1 MRRRRT
7 RRCGCPRVTYVA
19 RQLTKSLRTVVDE
32 ARQGDGASVLVLLFL
47 ALSALYALVWC
58 SSFAVALHRVAG
70 QDVNGLPMP
79 LDAVEIQQ
87 RIAQY
92 AQRNGIAAATRERDE
107 RERVWQWPWNRSA
120 LDPSDRATQLRAVTS
135 ELELARTSERLATV
149 IRAARPLLAPGIES
163 INASER
169 AARFW
174 AFAAELE
181 RREALRAALAEGI
194 DDDAR
199 AGSLS
204 AEAVHAQ
211 GERRAAAH
219 CLRTRYKLGLERSS
233 GLLIVLLGS
242 VTPPARRHDVRR
254 NDSVVSIDEV
264 RGVCEWGSDSLR
276 AEGTALLDLV
286 TNSSWL
292 AAASALRARRVAA
305 VKEARRANTT
315 AAEDPTLGA
324 PLPTEEELLVWSMD
338 WQLLSP
344 LAQLLFASGKLNPAE
359 AARFTPAQ
367 IRVSASME
375 LAAVSKAPH
384 AVGMHELNNMSVA
397 ALEARA
403 AGAVEAADSIF
414 ERYVLYRQNISAL
427 CNAQQ
432 PRDVVIRRF
441 LAAVSR
447 TDVLMKT
454 CRSINQAFR
463 LELLKRSASKINVWS
478 IPKISDP
485 DELAELCAFYALP
498 PLRRLLA
505 ASGVKHE
512 LIKTLDDLRN
522 SAIDSAS
529 KVSAALGAAMRGN
542 QRAGCARARATDA
555 RASMHRAPKKNTW
568 RAHIR
573 SFTIAPLTH
582 HHNSH

>member
-1 MRRRRT
+1 MRRRQGAR
-7 RRCGCPRVTYVA
+7 RARCARCGCPRVTYVL
-19 RQLTKSLRTVVDE
+19 RQLTKSLRTVVNE

-58 SSFAVALHRVAG
+58 SSLAVAMHRVAG
-70 QDVNGLPMP
+70 RDVAGRPMP
-79 LDAVEIQQ
+79 LDAAEIEQ

-92 AQRNGIAAATRERDE
+92 ARRNGINAAIHERDE
-107 RERVWQWPWNRSA
+107 RERVWQWPWNRST

-135 ELELARTSERLATV
+135 ELELARTSERLASV
-149 IRAARPLLAPGIES
+149 IRAARPLLAPGAES
-163 INASER
+163 LNSSER
-169 AARFW
+169 ATRFW
-174 AFAAELE
+174 AFAAGLK

-194 DDDAR
+194 DDDAS
-199 AGSLS
+199 AGVLS
-204 AEAVHAQ
+204 AEAVHAES
-211 GERRAAAH
+211 ERRAAAH

-242 VTPPARRHDVRR
+242 VAPPARRHDVRR

-276 AEGTALLDLV
+276 AEGAALLDLV

-292 AAASALRARRVAA
+292 AAASALRVRRVAA
-305 VKEARRANTT
+305 GKAARQQNTT
-315 AAEDPTLGA
+315 VTEDPTLGA
-324 PLPTEEELLVWSMD
+324 PLPTEEELLMWSMD

-344 LAQLLFASGKLNPAE
+344 LAQLLFASGKLSPAE
-359 AARFTPAQ
+359 AARFTPEQ

-375 LAAVSKAPH
+375 LAAASKAPH
-384 AVGMHELNNMSVA
+384 AIGMQELNNMSVA

-403 AGAVEAADSIF
+403 TGAVEAADSIF
-414 ERYVLYRQNISAL
+414 ERYVLYRQNVSAL

-432 PRDVVIRRF
+432 PRDVIIRRF
-441 LAAVSR
+441 LAKVCFYLPLHFKRILLTILTCPPHILTFKKVSR

-454 CRSINQAFR
+454 CRLINQAFR
-463 LELLKRSASKINVWS
+463 LELLQRSASKINVWS

-505 ASGVKHE
+505 ASGVRQE
-512 LIKTLDDLRN
+512 LIKTLADLRN
-522 SAIDSAS
+522 TAIGTAS
-529 KVSAALGAAMRGN
+529 KVSDVRRMR
-542 QRAGCARARATDA
+542 
-555 RASMHRAPKKNTW
+555 
-568 RAHIR
+568 
-573 SFTIAPLTH
+573 
-582 HHNSH
+582 

>member
-1 MRRRRT
+1 M
-7 RRCGCPRVTYVA
+7 
-19 RQLTKSLRTVVDE
+19 LLRNAAGT
-32 ARQGDGASVLVLLFL
+32 
-47 ALSALYALVWC
+47 
-58 SSFAVALHRVAG
+58 AV
-70 QDVNGLPMP
+70 
-79 LDAVEIQQ
+79 
-87 RIAQY
+87 
-92 AQRNGIAAATRERDE
+92 
-107 RERVWQWPWNRSA
+107 
-120 LDPSDRATQLRAVTS
+120 
-135 ELELARTSERLATV
+135 TSERLATV

-359 AARFTPAQ
+359 AARFACANSRE
-367 IRVSASME
+367 RVDGTRCGE
-375 LAAVSKAPH
+375 
-384 AVGMHELNNMSVA
+384 
-397 ALEARA
+397 
-403 AGAVEAADSIF
+403 
-414 ERYVLYRQNISAL
+414 
-427 CNAQQ
+427 
-432 PRDVVIRRF
+432 
-441 LAAVSR
+441 
-447 TDVLMKT
+447 
-454 CRSINQAFR
+454 
-463 LELLKRSASKINVWS
+463 
-478 IPKISDP
+478 
-485 DELAELCAFYALP
+485 
-498 PLRRLLA
+498 
-505 ASGVKHE
+505 
-512 LIKTLDDLRN
+512 
-522 SAIDSAS
+522 
-529 KVSAALGAAMRGN
+529 
-542 QRAGCARARATDA
+542 
-555 RASMHRAPKKNTW
+555 
-568 RAHIR
+568 
-573 SFTIAPLTH
+573 
-582 HHNSH
+582 